1 MRKWLDMWRTYTVA
15 STIWRCIMLQLYILI
30 FYARSFGVAGM
41 IVVLLGRGA
50 VLHDL
55 AKWLAA
61 GCLCQVSQSP

>member
-1 MRKWLDMWRTYTVA
+1 MWRTYTVA
-15 STIWRCIMLQLYILI
+15 GTIWGCIKFLLYILI
-30 FYARSFGVAGM
+30 LYARSFSIAGM
-41 IVVLLGRGA
+41 IVVFLGRGA